1 MKRLSKRDINMLLVA
16 VAGVILLAAYFFVF
30 TGYQEKNKAISD
42 EITARTSIL
51 TELQGYYENLSTYEK
66 GSQESKASTEKNLR
80 RLPRGIATED
90 FLVYIMD
97 STREVNAKLRS
108 VSFETGNE
116 IAKFNCMVD
125 NKMQAVIGYRTGA
138 SFNARMN
145 YSQLKNYLTYI
156 YEETDKV
163 TFVDSFSVT
172 FDAGESK
179 LETNFKL
186 SKYYITFDGA
196 QYEPVPVPAVK
207 IGIAD
212 PFRTK

>member
-1 MKRLSKRDINMLLVA
+1 MKKLSKRDINMLLVA
-16 VAGVILLAAYFFVF
+16 VAGIIVVAAYFLVF
-30 TGYQEKNKAISD
+30 SGYREKNEALTNQIS
-42 EITARTSIL
+42 ERNTIL
-51 TELQGYYENLSTYEK
+51 TELQGYYENLNAYEK

-97 STREVNAKLRS
+97 STNEVNAKLRS
-108 VSFETGNE
+108 VSFETDSE
-116 IAKFNCMVD
+116 ISQFNCMVD
-125 NKMQAVIGYRTGA
+125 NKMQAVTGYRAGA

-172 FDAGESK
+172 FDAAESK

-196 QYEPVPVPAVK
+196 QYEPVPVPDVK

-212 PFRTK
+212 PFKTK